1 MRKLGAAFR
10 VMNYL
15 EAFKLIAVWSAMLLF
30 GGIPGTGTKTSKTD
44 QSYQEKMQERSDLVA
59 EATAINDLSVSEKRA
74 YTEEEKERDEEINGK
89 DGLVATLNEDITRV
103 SRLRQNERNVAQ
115 TTHALA
121 TPGDLGNGYET
132 DGDQV
137 YLTNPNTPS
146 GGPYASMGHFLKDVQ
161 IAAYNNPAGMLAAE
175 RLGQVAKFHEY
186 EFRAASLGA
195 GEAVDSEGGFLV
207 QTTFSSDIMRK
218 MHDVGGLIS
227 MVRRIP
233 LDVGSNAIKLPMVD
247 ESSRVDG
254 SRMGGIQGFWV
265 DEGVAP
271 TASQGKFARLSL
283 ELHKVAALGYAT
295 SELLENVAAMSV
307 FFTDAFAEE
316 LRFKVE
322 DAIFEGD
329 GAGKPQ
335 GITVA
340 NALISI
346 AKESGQVKETVTHD
360 NLKKMWAQLWARS
373 RATSVWLIN
382 QDVEPTLD
390 DLAKTIGTAGVE
402 PNYVRYS
409 ESGVMSI
416 KGRPV
421 LTVEYASTVG
431 TVDDIVLADMSAYLM
446 IDNGGIDQAQSIH
459 VRFTTDETAFRA
471 TYRVDGGL
479 GWKEA
484 LTPFKGTNKQGPVIT
499 LDTRA

>member
-1 MRKLGAAFR
+1 MP
-10 VMNYL
+10 
-15 EAFKLIAVWSAMLLF
+15 
-30 GGIPGTGTKTSKTD
+30 GGFFASGRNSKQKEDSSMKTSKTD
-44 QSYQEKMQERSDLVA
+44 QSYQGLLQERADLVA
-59 EATAINDLSVSEKRA
+59 EAKAIH
-74 YTEEEKERDEEINGK
+74 EKERADGEGWTQEEKDRDDAINGES
-89 DGLVATLNEDITRV
+89 GLLAQLNEHITRAARQRENERTVATEN
-103 SRLRQNERNVAQ
+103 AQ
-115 TTHALA
+115 AQA
-121 TPGDLGNGYET
+121 PGDNSFEISS
-132 DGDQV
+132 DGPI
-137 YLTNPNTPS
+137 YTKPNTPS
-146 GGPYASMGHFLKDVQ
+146 GGPYVSIGHQLQD
-161 IAAYNNPAGMLAAE
+161 IRLAAYNNPQGMAAAE

-186 EFRAASLGA
+186 EFRADSLGA

-207 QTTFSSDIMRK
+207 QTTFSSEIMRK
-218 MHDVGGLIS
+218 MHNVGGLIS

-233 LDVGSNAIKLPMVD
+233 LDAGSNAIKLPMVD
-247 ESSRVDG
+247 ESSRADG
-254 SRMGGIQGFWV
+254 SRMGGVQGYWV
-265 DEGVAP
+265 DEGIAP
-271 TASQGKFARLSL
+271 TASLGKFARLHL

-335 GITVA
+335 GITEA
-340 NALISI
+340 NALISV
-346 AKESGQVKETVTHD
+346 AKETGQAADTIVHE
-360 NLKKMWAQLWARS
+360 NLVKMWARLWARS
-373 RATSVWLIN
+373 RANAVWLIN
-382 QDVEPTLD
+382 QDCEPQLD

-402 PNYVRYS
+402 PSYVRYS

-421 LTVEYASTVG
+421 MNVEYASTIG
-431 TVDDIVLADMSAYLM
+431 DVDDIVLADMGAYLM

-484 LTPFKGTNKQGPVIT
+484 LTPFKGTNTQSPVIT
-499 LDTRA
+499 LAARA

>member
-1 MRKLGAAFR
+1 MRKLGAAFK

-15 EAFKLIAVWSAMLLF
+15 EAFKLFAVWSAMLLL
-30 GGIPGTGTKTSKTD
+30 GGIPGAKTSKTD

-59 EATAINDLSVSEKRA
+59 EASAIYALADSEGRA
-74 YTEEEKERDEEINGK
+74 YTEEEKVRDDEINGK
-89 DGLVATLNEDITRV
+89 EGLVASLNEDITRV
-103 SRLRQNERNVAQ
+103 SRLRENERTVAQ
-115 TTHALA
+115 TSHALA
-121 TPGDLGNGYET
+121 TPGDLGDGYET

-137 YLTNPNTPS
+137 YITNPNTPS
-146 GGPYASMGHFLKDVQ
+146 GGPYASMGHFLKDVH
-161 IAAYNNPAGMLAAE
+161 IAARNNPAGMEAAE
-175 RLGQVAKFHEY
+175 RLGQAAKFNEY
-186 EFRAASLGA
+186 EFRAVAQGA

-207 QTTFSSDIMRK
+207 QTTFSQDIMRK

-227 MVRRIP
+227 MVQRIP
-233 LDVGSNAIKLPMVD
+233 LDAGSNAIKLPMVD

-254 SRMGGIQGFWV
+254 SRRGGIQGYWV

-271 TASQGKFARLSL
+271 TASLGKFARLSL

-340 NALISI
+340 NAIISI
-346 AKESGQVKETVTHD
+346 TKETGQTKETVVHD
-360 NLKKMWAQLWARS
+360 NLKKMWARLWARS
-373 RATSVWLIN
+373 RANAVWFIN

-409 ESGVMSI
+409 DSGVMTI

-421 LTVEYASTVG
+421 MPLEYASTVG
-431 TVDDIVLADMSAYLM
+431 TVDDIVLADMGAYLM

-484 LTPFKGTNKQGPVIT
+484 LTPFKGTNTQSPVIT
-499 LDTRA
+499 LATRA